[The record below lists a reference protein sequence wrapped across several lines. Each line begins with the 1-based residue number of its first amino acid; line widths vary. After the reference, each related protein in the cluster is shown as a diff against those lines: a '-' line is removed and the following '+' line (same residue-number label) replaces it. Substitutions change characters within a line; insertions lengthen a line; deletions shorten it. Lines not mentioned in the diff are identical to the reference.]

1 MNNNATPQSPND
13 VEMTLTL
20 NLNDVNVVITG
31 LRELPHRI
39 SDEVLRKVVT
49 QAQNQAQ
56 SAQQNAQ
63 GGYQSPPP
71 AFYSKQ

>member
-1 MNNNATPQSPND
+1 MNNNATPQNPND
-13 VEMTLTL
+13 VEMTITL

-56 SAQQNAQ
+56 NAQQNAQ

>member
-1 MNNNATPQSPND
+1 MENNQTELKINL
-13 VEMTLTL
+13 ELTL
-20 NLNDVNVVITG
+20 NDTNIVISA

-49 QAQNQAQ
+49 QAQSQAQ
-56 SAQQNAQ
+56 NAQQNAQ
-63 GGYQSPPP
+63 GGYQNPPP

>member
-1 MNNNATPQSPND
+1 MENNASQQTPND
-13 VEMTLTL
+13 VELSLKL

-49 QAQNQAQ
+49 QAQSQAQ
-56 SAQQNAQ
+56 AAQQNGQ

>member
-1 MNNNATPQSPND
+1 MNNNATPQNPND